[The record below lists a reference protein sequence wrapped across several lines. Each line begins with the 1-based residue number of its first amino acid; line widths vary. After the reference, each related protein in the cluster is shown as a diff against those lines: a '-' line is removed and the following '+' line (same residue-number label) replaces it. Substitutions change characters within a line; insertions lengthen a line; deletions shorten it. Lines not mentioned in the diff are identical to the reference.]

1 MTDPLITNLVDIA
14 QSPAA
19 LTAQADLML
28 ERARWA
34 ADAFQ
39 RYDRERTY
47 AIAEAA
53 AREAHAKAATYAEWA
68 VRETGFGVAEHK
80 KLKNELTSL
89 PFLEFYRNWDFV
101 GPHTDPEKRV
111 VEIPRPAGVIFA
123 LIPSTNPISTLNFKI
138 LCALLT
144 RNAIV
149 MSPHPAAR
157 ECCVDAARHLA
168 AAAERA
174 GAPDGVIQ
182 IIEQPNIPLIEV
194 FMRSEK
200 TAVILATGGSAMVR
214 SAYSSSNPSIGVGPG
229 NAPVFVDT
237 SADVALAARHIT
249 DSKSFDNSLLCTN
262 ESVLIASADR
272 EKGLKRELQRA
283 GCHICSTEEVE
294 AIRAYLFHERGF
306 NVEAVGRDATWIA
319 EQAGFKVAAKTRVL
333 VTPIEFIGMEE
344 PLSKEKLCPVL
355 AMSSSDSRQQAI
367 EMARA
372 VLRLSGA
379 GHSAA
384 IHCIDPQT
392 ILDFAARVEAY
403 RVVVN
408 APCSQGAAGFGTD
421 LAPTFTIGTG
431 FFGRS
436 SVGEN
441 IGPQHLVHWTRI
453 ALHEDAANIMAEFPR
468 AVLSHP
474 GPLPEAPADGVPG
487 KSAPKQPRQRGGGRT
502 SDDGVPPGMRDEI
515 RRIIAEE
522 LRQAFR
528 R

>member
-1 MTDPLITNLVDIA
+1 MSRARNVFLRLATAGDRNGA
-14 QSPAA
+14 GGAAA
-19 LTAQADLML
+19 L
-28 ERARWA
+28 
-34 ADAFQ
+34 
-39 RYDRERTY
+39 
-47 AIAEAA
+47 
-53 AREAHAKAATYAEWA
+53 
-68 VRETGFGVAEHK
+68 
-80 KLKNELTSL
+80 
-89 PFLEFYRNWDFV
+89 
-101 GPHTDPEKRV
+101 
-111 VEIPRPAGVIFA
+111 
-123 LIPSTNPISTLNFKI
+123 
-138 LCALLT
+138 
-144 RNAIV
+144 
-149 MSPHPAAR
+149 
-157 ECCVDAARHLA
+157 
-168 AAAERA
+168 
-174 GAPDGVIQ
+174 
-182 IIEQPNIPLIEV
+182 
-194 FMRSEK
+194 
-200 TAVILATGGSAMVR
+200 
-214 SAYSSSNPSIGVGPG
+214 
-229 NAPVFVDT
+229 
-237 SADVALAARHIT
+237 
-249 DSKSFDNSLLCTN
+249 
-262 ESVLIASADR
+262 
-272 EKGLKRELQRA
+272 
-283 GCHICSTEEVE
+283 
-294 AIRAYLFHERGF
+294 
-306 NVEAVGRDATWIA
+306 
-319 EQAGFKVAAKTRVL
+319 
-333 VTPIEFIGMEE
+333 
-344 PLSKEKLCPVL
+344 
-355 AMSSSDSRQQAI
+355 
-367 EMARA
+367 
-372 VLRLSGA
+372 GA